1 MSGQVFDHIV
11 IGAGGMGSA
20 AIYELAR
27 RGRRVLA
34 LEKFGIAHEL
44 GSSAGSTRIF
54 RFAYYEHPS
63 YVPLMRLALERWQRL
78 EREFGERLVTVTGG
92 LDIGLPSG
100 RVVTGSKAACREHK
114 LSHEVLSGAEVEKRH
129 PAWRLPAGFE
139 AVYQPD
145 AGFLPADRAILAHAT
160 VARRLGADIRENEP
174 VRGWKTFG
182 GRVEVETDR
191 GRYEAGS
198 LVIAAGAWS
207 GRLLAQLRP
216 LAVPQRQVVGWFETP
231 GPEYAPGKFPVF
243 ILDCPEQGNFYG
255 FPEQASEGF
264 KIGKFRH
271 RQEDVDPDAID
282 RHITKEDE
290 DVLRLAS
297 RYFARPM
304 GAPVSFKTCMFVNSP
319 DEHFIL
325 DSLPEHPNAVV
336 AAGFSG
342 HGFKFCS
349 AVGEVLADL
358 AMHGETRHD
367 TRLFRLNRFR

>member
-1 MSGQVFDHIV
+1 MGGQVFDHIV

-27 RGRRVLA
+27 RGWRVLG
-34 LEKFGIAHEL
+34 LEQFGIPHEL

-63 YVPLMRLALERWQRL
+63 YVPLMRLALERWQTL
-78 EREFGERLVTVTGG
+78 EREFGEQLVTVTGG

-114 LSHEVLSGAEVEKRH
+114 LPHEVLSGAEVEKRH

-207 GRLLAQLRP
+207 GKLLAQLRP

-231 GPEYAPGKFPVF
+231 GPEYAPDRFPVF
-243 ILDCPEQGNFYG
+243 ILDCPERGNFYG

-264 KIGKFRH
+264 QD
-271 RQEDVDPDAID
+271 RQVP
-282 RHITKEDE
+282 
-290 DVLRLAS
+290 
-297 RYFARPM
+297 P
-304 GAPVSFKTCMFVNSP
+304 P
-319 DEHFIL
+319 
-325 DSLPEHPNAVV
+325 
-336 AAGFSG
+336 AGGCRS
-342 HGFKFCS
+342 
-349 AVGEVLADL
+349 
-358 AMHGETRHD
+358 RHD
-367 TRLFRLNRFR
+367 RSPRHEGRRGRPKAGQPLFCPPDGSAGQLQDLHVRELAG